1 MSIECAVLCYC
12 YRRQRGI
19 KPIHS
24 SRRRRWR
31 EEGSESVSGLW
42 YLKESI
48 ACTYVFVGI
57 SAFGGTIQCRLAYH
71 VPSLQHLE
79 ILNSTMCESSERNQA
94 TAQQQIEKRDRVTE
108 SVSGLWYLNESI
120 ACMYMCGLVIIFPLL

>member
-1 MSIECAVLCYC
+1 MCCTVLLLQETE
-12 YRRQRGI
+12 RNQANTQQQMEKMERRGI
-19 KPIHS
+19 RICI
-24 SRRRRWR
+24 WFVVL
-31 EEGSESVSGLW
+31 EGVNSL
-42 YLKESI
+42 
-48 ACTYVFVGI
+48 YVHIYVGI